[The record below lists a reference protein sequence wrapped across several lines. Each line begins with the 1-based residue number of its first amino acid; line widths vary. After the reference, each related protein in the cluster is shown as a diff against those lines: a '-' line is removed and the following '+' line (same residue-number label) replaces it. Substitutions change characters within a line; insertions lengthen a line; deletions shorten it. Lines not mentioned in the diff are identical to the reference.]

1 MFTLDLLK
9 GEGIPAK
16 TRPEGILIMTVG
28 VAVPVFAAL
37 LMMGNYMR
45 TDVAVAVCRQ
55 DIADCDRK
63 IGNIADAVKA
73 QKAVMDEKDLLN
85 KIVKEG
91 VVASKRHTPWSP
103 VIKLLVDKLP
113 DSLILSKLEA
123 KQGFVE
129 VKQGGSDK
137 KAVVVPLRSLSISAF
152 SNPRSSLGIS
162 ASDEVV
168 RQFRNSLLISGP
180 LSARLEDV
188 KISQR
193 VGSAESKEVVF
204 YDIDCLFKVGM

>member
-45 TDVAVAVCRQ
+45 TNVAVAVCRQ

-91 VVASKRHTPWSP
+91 FVAAKRHTPWSP
-103 VIKLLVDKLP
+103 VIKMLVDKLP

-123 KQGFVE
+123 RQSFVE

-137 KAVVVPLRSLSISAF
+137 KAVVPLRSLSISAF